1 MPAASPYS
9 GAKSNLRD
17 RVLGEVEVGSFISL
31 PGKGGHSGL
40 MSSKLLCANLQKI
53 VRSLI
58 VTVQRG
64 HDQLMAILL
73 MGWWWGKQEST
84 SSTFRSYWF
93 GVYILVDSIPSLII
107 TFSLWEGVSVSAE
120 QLKDIVVSMCSWGNR
135 TLFQGWSWL
144 FLPGLASPSFPS

>member
-17 RVLGEVEVGSFISL
+17 RVLGKVEVGSFISL

-73 MGWWWGKQEST
+73 MGW
-84 SSTFRSYWF
+84 
-93 GVYILVDSIPSLII
+93 
-107 TFSLWEGVSVSAE
+107 
-120 QLKDIVVSMCSWGNR
+120 
-135 TLFQGWSWL
+135 
-144 FLPGLASPSFPS
+144 